1 MSLELTPVLVCDI
14 CGKRHE
20 GKPEHRFTRAQQAAW
35 RTRLS
40 AESDGWLT
48 ISRGRYRPDSH
59 VCPNCT
65 DKPLP
70 KLKPLPRKPKGQFPP
85 CIMTGFDLGAE
96 PDPTLAA
103 DWWHDGENPPP
114 FK

>member
-14 CGKRHE
+14 CGARHA
-20 GKPEHRFTRAQQAAW
+20 GKAEHRFTHVQRAAW
-35 RTRLS
+35 RTRHS
-40 AESDGWLT
+40 AELDGWLT
-48 ISRGRYRPDSH
+48 ISHGRYRPASH

-70 KLKPLPRKPKGQFPP
+70 KLKPLPRKPKRKFPP
-85 CIMTGFDLGAE
+85 CIMTGFDEE

-103 DWWHDGENPPP
+103 DWWKDGKTPPP
-114 FK
+114 IA